1 MSHVSAAAPRSPF
14 WVQGEAQ
21 QQRGGCRVLSS
32 LLPWSSPGD
41 VGTASGCLRVCW
53 VRFWGCAGCKPRF
66 LLQARG
72 QHVML

>member
-1 MSHVSAAAPRSPF
+1 MTHVSAAAPRSPF

-53 VRFWGCAGCKPRF
+53 VRFGAVLAASLASCCRPEGST
-66 LLQARG
+66 
-72 QHVML
+72 